1 MANAIIKAR
10 QPRGFADKRADEL
23 LHIGELSEKIS
34 KVYKLYGFEPM
45 ETPFIE
51 LTEILGKFLP
61 DKDRPNEGVF
71 SFQDDDEQWLSLRY
85 DLTAPLAR
93 FYAENM
99 AVLPRP
105 FRSFRQGWVFRNEKT
120 KPGRY
125 RQFLQFDA
133 DTVGTSSSAAD
144 AELCMMAADTLETL
158 GIKRGDFIIRVNNRK
173 IMDGILENIG
183 LVGDDHQ
190 DAKLTVMR
198 AMDKLDKVGL
208 KGVEELLG
216 KGRLDESGDYT
227 EGAKLSSEAQQIVL
241 SFLQVTGQ
249 AAEETLNKLQ
259 NLVGSSEK
267 GLEGVEELRQMQS
280 LFDAAGYAQDR
291 IKIDPSVV
299 RGLEYY
305 TGPVFEA
312 ELCVSSVS
320 KDGVRT
326 SFGSIGGGGRYDSL
340 VSRFSKEAVPATGFS
355 IGLSR
360 LLAALMHLDKLDQKA
375 EKGPVLVLAMDKDI
389 ASLANYQKI
398 VSDLRHANIKA
409 ELYLGSAGMK
419 AQLKYA
425 DKRNSP
431 CIIIQ
436 GSDEQAAGIVQIKD
450 LIEGARLAAEI
461 IDNEKWRQDNPAQR
475 AVKQS
480 EIIEAVREILAKH
493 S

>member
-133 DTVGTSSSAAD
+133 DTVGTNSSAAD

-320 KDGVRT
+320 KDGVKT
-326 SFGSIGGGGRYDSL
+326 SFGSIGGGGRYDGL
-340 VSRFSKEAVPATGFS
+340 VSRFSKESVPATGFS